1 MPRARSRRWRNQLD
15 DLAAVGDRTLGPAL
29 TPESTP
35 EFTTDL
41 RTSDTLTRT
50 RHFMSKPTGDWPR
63 VSSRSVS
70 SRTPHAVQL
79 FGVTDAD
86 AAHAVSAVSGTALVT
101 FRDLAAVVAP
111 AEYTRMSLS
120 NSVLTEYI
128 RVVDTTY
135 EHGPIIPAPPG
146 TVFQSTDVLVHWME
160 VHYAKL
166 HETLGSIERHGGT
179 TPPYDYVRMQFED

>member
-1 MPRARSRRWRNQLD
+1 MLRARSRQWRNQLD
-15 DLAAVGDRTLGPAL
+15 DLAAAGNRTLVPAL
-29 TPESTP
+29 TPEFMLDRHTV
-35 EFTTDL
+35 
-41 RTSDTLTRT
+41 TRT

-63 VSSRSVS
+63 VSSR
-70 SRTPHAVQL
+70 TPQAVQL

-86 AAHAVSAVSGTALVT
+86 AVHAASAVSGTALVT

-111 AEYTRMSLS
+111 AEYTRMTLS
-120 NSVLTEYI
+120 NSMLTEYI
-128 RVVDTTY
+128 RVVDATY